1 MSRQLPDWIAVALA
15 LVAVAGFAPQLMS
28 QEPSPPGTLVSLD
41 PRFDALVPKT
51 AKLEKL
57 ADGFSWVEGPVWD
70 QKAGAILFSD
80 IPNNV
85 VHRTAIR
92 STTAP
97 RSRFRSFEGIRGGF
111 IRPPPSLFV

>member
-1 MSRQLPDWIAVALA
+1 MIAGVTSRRPVSSGAAMYRHLPEWITLALA
-15 LVAVAGFAPQLMS
+15 LVTVAGFAPHLMS

-70 QKAGAILFSD
+70 PKAGAILFSD
-80 IPNNV
+80 IPSNV
-85 VHRTAIR
+85 VHKWKDGEGR
-92 STTAP
+92 SE
-97 RSRFRSFEGIRGGF
+97 FL
-111 IRPPPSLFV
+111 RPAG